1 VFFQIRRSEEQHI
14 SIQVNSKASSAN
26 VAGAL
31 PIFQYK
37 FSKKYEMD
45 KLTWLAV
52 SCDQVGSGGGTRPI
66 IAH

>member
-45 KLTWLAV
+45 KLTWLAKN
-52 SCDQVGSGGGTRPI
+52 SSKIGKI
-66 IAH
+66 